1 MAITLK
7 RWSHRTVQTATAKPD
22 SGFHRQWAGHKER
35 ANQQLTSFFSAR
47 TDLQAARLMQA
58 VEYSVQ
64 NGGKRFRAML
74 VYASGAC
81 FGAPVEALD
90 NAAISL
96 ELMHAYSLIH
106 DDLPAMDDDEL
117 RRGQPSCH
125 IHFDQAT
132 AILAG
137 DALQSLAFEA
147 LSRKNSYLSVAQQLK
162 MVQRLARA
170 SGPQGMAGG
179 QSLDMIA
186 TGRRLD
192 QDALQTIH
200 EGKTGALIRCALAL
214 GALASPEIEQQ
225 ELQIL
230 DQYGRDIGLA
240 FQVVDDILD
249 LTQNSETLGKQSG
262 ADTAQHKNTY
272 PALMGLPA
280 ARDYAQQLVHSA
292 GQSLGKLSR
301 DTDFLLQLADFTL
314 SRDH

>member
-1 MAITLK
+1 MQAT
-7 RWSHRTVQTATAKPD
+7 TAKPE
-22 SGFHRQWAGHKER
+22 SGFHQQWARHKVR
-35 ANQQLTSFFSAR
+35 ANQQLLEFFYA
-47 TDLQAARLMQA
+47 QADQQAGRLLEAMQ
-58 VEYSVQ
+58 YSVQ

-81 FGAPVEALD
+81 FGARIEALD
-90 NAAISL
+90 KAAIAL

-125 IHFDQAT
+125 IRFDQAT

-147 LSRKNSYLSVAQQLK
+147 LSLPNPHLSTAQQLR

-170 SGPQGMAGG
+170 SGPHGMAGG

-186 TGRRLD
+186 TGMQLD
-192 QDALQTIH
+192 QAGLQAIH

-214 GALASPEIEQQ
+214 GALASPDIEVQ
-225 ELQIL
+225 ELQVL

-249 LTQNSETLGKQSG
+249 VTQNSETLGKQSG
-262 ADTAQHKNTY
+262 ADSAQRKNTY
-272 PALMGLPA
+272 PALMGLGA
-280 ARDYAQQLVHSA
+280 ARNYAQQLVHSA
-292 GQSLGKLSR
+292 GQSLGKLRR